1 MVYYVL
7 VPYVNRQYISNTFL
21 LTLFSYR
28 LEKLG
33 VKCDVVY
40 IGTTWPHDTGAVLHE
55 ARLVHY
61 VAWGSLSHIKHVMR
75 QVIRI

>member
-7 VPYVNRQYISNTFL
+7 VPPVNRQYISNTFL

-33 VKCDVVY
+33 VKCDDVY
-40 IGTTWPHDTGAVLHE
+40 IDTTWRHTAAVLHA

-61 VAWGSLSHIKHVMR
+61 VAWGSLSHIQHVMR